1 MGTLSKIKPSLG
13 LRSFAKKQLLRIS
26 PYVLA
31 IAAPALSVHGEESQS
46 LEELEELHPSVE
58 ELEELHPPIK
68 VESPEEFRIFSGA
81 VMMELQ
87 NEYVTDSD
95 DKTIDGY
102 NDLFFRTEVAPR
114 IQFYRP
120 IFIDGVAVLE
130 NVNDPK
136 PNTNNTF
143 QSEGIF
149 MEELKLNFEQGGWA
163 AFAGKFNP
171 GFGIAW
177 DYGRG
182 IWSEDF
188 AEDYE
193 ITERIGL
200 GGSYNYEHEAIGTH
214 TLTASTFFA
223 DTTFLSQS
231 VISKRDRV
239 SKDDGGASNTEN
251 FSSFAIALEGENLA
265 GIKNLYYQLAYRYQS
280 EGDEDSGGDNET
292 GYAVTLNHI
301 FPVTERVELD
311 ALVEFVD
318 IKHFDAGTD
327 DNQYFSAS
335 LITTFDERWNITI
348 GYTSREIDVQ
358 GDSDIDDHLVQVSA
372 GYDFGQ
378 GTTIEIGWR
387 GTEEDGDDT
396 DIIGGL
402 IRHTFEF

>member
-1 MGTLSKIKPSLG
+1 MKIIPYIKNLLG
-13 LRSFAKKQLLRIS
+13 LRLLTAAKLRWPCYLYPVFATLTLTFSTHAEEPQPSK
-26 PYVLA
+26 
-31 IAAPALSVHGEESQS
+31 ALEA
-46 LEELEELHPSVE
+46 LHPSE
-58 ELEELHPPIK
+58 KLKSTEALET
-68 VESPEEFRIFSGA
+68 PEEFRIISGA
-81 VMMELQ
+81 VVMELQ
-87 NEYVTDSD
+87 NEYAVDSD
-95 DKTIDGY
+95 NDTRDGD
-102 NDLFFRTEVAPR
+102 NDLFFRTEVAPV
-114 IQFYRP
+114 IQFHKN

-130 NVNDPK
+130 NINDRK

-143 QSEGIF
+143 ESEGIF
-149 MEELKLNFEQGGWA
+149 MEELKVNFEKDGWA

-200 GGSYNYEHEAIGTH
+200 GGSYTYEHEDFGIH

-239 SKDDGGASNTEN
+239 NKDDGGVSNTED
-251 FSSFAIALEGENLA
+251 FSSFVISLEGENLA
-265 GIKNLYYQLAYRYQS
+265 SIENLYYKLAYRSQS
-280 EGDEDSGGDNET
+280 EGDADSGGDDET
-292 GYAVTLNHI
+292 GYAATLGYI
-301 FPVTERVELD
+301 FPFTELIELD

-318 IKHFDAGTD
+318 IENFDAGTD
-327 DNQYFSAS
+327 DNEYFAAS
-335 LITTFDERWNITI
+335 LVTTFDAQWNLTI
-348 GYTSREIDVQ
+348 GYTSREIDVK
-358 GDSDIDDHLVQVSA
+358 GDSDIDDHLIQVSA

-387 GTEEDGDDT
+387 GTEESGDDT